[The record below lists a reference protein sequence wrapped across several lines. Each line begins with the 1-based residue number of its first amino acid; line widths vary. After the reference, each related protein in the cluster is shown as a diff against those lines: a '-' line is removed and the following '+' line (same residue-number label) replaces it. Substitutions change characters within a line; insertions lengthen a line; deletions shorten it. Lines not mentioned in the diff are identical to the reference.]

1 MEGSVYQVQLSE
13 ILWLEDT
20 PIAKQLLFSAKSLC
34 ENDVL
39 EITGGYTDEGRS
51 FAIEYIDGRGEG
63 QLVYVHD
70 GELTTEP

>member
-1 MEGSVYQVQLSE
+1 MYQVQLSE
-13 ILWLEDT
+13 VLWLEDT
-20 PIAKQLLFSAKSLC
+20 PIAQQILFSAKSLG

-39 EITGGYTDEGRS
+39 EITGGYNDESRS

-70 GELTTEP
+70 GELSETP